1 MENRETL
8 ERSRLPVF
16 LQVLHFPSGGTDE
29 RGIPA
34 IRMMSRSALG
44 AEMNTGDVPDG
55 QDVVFR
61 NRPHGLEIQHA
72 AEEGCTDID
81 RFDHLRVPDI

>member
-1 MENRETL
+1 MENRETR
-8 ERSRLPVF
+8 EIQTPG
-16 LQVLHFPSGGTDE
+16 FPSGAAFSSGGTDE

-61 NRPHGLEIQHA
+61 NRPNSLEI
-72 AEEGCTDID
+72 
-81 RFDHLRVPDI
+81 